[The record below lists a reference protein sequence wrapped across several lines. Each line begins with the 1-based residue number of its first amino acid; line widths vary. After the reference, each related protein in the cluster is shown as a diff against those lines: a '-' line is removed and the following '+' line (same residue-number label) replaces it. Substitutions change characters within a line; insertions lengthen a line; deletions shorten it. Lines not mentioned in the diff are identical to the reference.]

1 MQGASSV
8 SSVGDSKR
16 GRHKSVDA
24 ALDRR
29 LRRLEGNPLI
39 KKVILGATEN
49 ARHAFTPGTLRV
61 QYETPN
67 GFKVNGYS
75 GNGVVTIHVYCTESD
90 KEEIRN
96 LLSS

>member
-1 MQGASSV
+1 M
-8 SSVGDSKR
+8 KR

-29 LRRLEGNPLI
+29 LRRLESNPLI
-39 KKVILGATEN
+39 KKVILGATSN

-61 QYETPN
+61 QFETPN

-75 GNGVVTIHVYCTESD
+75 GNGVVVIHIYCADSD
-90 KEEIRN
+90 REKVKDLI
-96 LLSS
+96 SS